1 MSEKT
6 KVYIV
11 EGYTSPEERSWIESI
26 WYNEKQANKSISQLY
41 RLGITGTYT
50 VHEWDI
56 EDAEET
62 RPKGVF

>member
-11 EGYTSPEERSWIESI
+11 EGYTSTEEGSWIESI
-26 WYNEKQANKSISQLY
+26 WYDEKQANRAASQLKN
-41 RLGITGTYT
+41 LIGTYV
-50 VHEWDI
+50 VHKWDI